1 MSPADSKPA
10 TIKGY
15 LAALPDD
22 RRAALEALRE
32 VINRNLPSGYEEGM
46 QYGMPAWFV
55 PHDLYPH
62 GYHCDPREPLP
73 FASIASQKSHIG
85 LYLFFAYMDPELMAW
100 FEAEWRKT
108 GCRWDAG
115 KSCVRAKRLAD
126 IPLPL
131 VGKVVKKVSVKRFVA
146 SYEKSLPA
154 SVLAKRERAAAAEN
168 RNAATGKATTKRK
181 SPGTSSKRR

>member
-115 KSCVRAKRLAD
+115 KSCVRAKRLED
-126 IPLPL
+126 IPLAL
-131 VGKVVKKVSVKRFVA
+131 VGKVVKKVPVKRFVA
-146 SYEKSLPA
+146 TYEKSLPA
-154 SVLAKRERAAAAEN
+154 SVLAKRERVAAAE
-168 RNAATGKATTKRK
+168 RKTGAAGK
-181 SPGTSSKRR
+181 SSKRR